1 MSSRRSSSSS
11 SSTSSSERSSSSS
24 SYNSSGAA
32 NRTTPPSSKTGILL
46 GASSRRPEPT
56 VKWNWLHAT
65 ACSSAIVA
73 SFAYMQTEA
82 SHYFAQNGGQRIV
95 LSQASSAP
103 MSSGGAKSGLS
114 TTQYLRYVLVTAI
127 MAAWFLGLIMSREY
141 RLHFP
146 VKRVGK
152 RLVGFVEKIKAIH
165 DRHQTRTKKRRQSH
179 AHRRRHSWGYFGVDR
194 EIDELDLLVVTSLSP
209 ERNVL
214 LPPAKARRS
223 SSVQSNSSNPS
234 MEQRRSGGK
243 SIVLNPRNGARGGR
257 HQSNQIV
264 SDDPYVS
271 RYHFQIQYDPMEKEY
286 FLQDLGSTT
295 GTFLFLKPNVP
306 KRLRI
311 HDRVKL
317 GDTEFEVVA
326 IDENPATKT
335 PFLRICFTE
344 GPLTGIGQTLGR
356 TAVTLGRR
364 SSNALC
370 ITDDGSIS
378 GRHSVISYLGDGF
391 YITDLDS
398 TNGTA
403 VRLSASGEKSRRRYL
418 LHGDVFGVGSNRFL
432 VEYSHQLEAQRQPR
446 RDDEQQLHQE

>member
-1 MSSRRSSSSS
+1 MNKQSAVRTLSGSSSIGDALGRRDSS
-11 SSTSSSERSSSSS
+11 GSTS
-24 SYNSSGAA
+24 G
-32 NRTTPPSSKTGILL
+32 G
-46 GASSRRPEPT
+46 RRPPPA

-73 SFAYMQTEA
+73 SFAYVQNEA
-82 SHYFAQNGGQRIV
+82 NRYFA
-95 LSQASSAP
+95 ASAAVNDDGRP
-103 MSSGGAKSGLS
+103 RDAFLS
-114 TTQYLRYVLVTAI
+114 TDIAMSQTFSTATVIHTTTMSTYVRYALVTVI
-127 MAAWFLGLIMSREY
+127 MGAWFVALIVSRQY

-146 VKRVGK
+146 LKRIGRRVVGI
-152 RLVGFVEKIKAIH
+152 VEKIQALH
-165 DRHQTRTKKRRQSH
+165 ERHQTKSQQRKRSRAQQ
-179 AHRRRHSWGYFGVDR
+179 RRHSWGYFGIDR
-194 EIDELDLLVVTSLSP
+194 ELDELDMLVVTSLSP
-209 ERNVL
+209 ERNE
-214 LPPAKARRS
+214 LPYASAKPVRRDSTQTESGAPATVSRTS
-223 SSVQSNSSNPS
+223 T
-234 MEQRRSGGK
+234 GK
-243 SIVLNPRNGARGGR
+243 QIVLNPRVGARGGR

-264 SDDPYVS
+264 SDDPFVS

-295 GTFLFLKPNVP
+295 GTFVFLKPHIP
-306 KRLRI
+306 KRLHI
-311 HDRVKL
+311 NDRVKL

-326 IDENPATKT
+326 IDENLATGT

-344 GPLTGIGQTLGR
+344 GPLTGIGQTVGR

-391 YITDLDS
+391 YITDLNS

-403 VRLSASGEKSRRRYL
+403 VRLSASGEKSQRRYL

-432 VEYSHQLEAQRQPR
+432 IEYSHQLDAHRGHQPR
-446 RDDEQQLHQE
+446 QQGIYHNE